1 MIWTNES
8 DHSLLPPVE
17 PNLVLC
23 QSVLQQATE
32 LMPVEDHLL
41 DTIQDQE
48 GLAVSA
54 RTGQT
59 KKQGVSGQSIAAHHD
74 IKIDVFEKDFRSK
87 TMIKEAIMENDYMK
101 NLSPPQV
108 GF

>member
-1 MIWTNES
+1 
-8 DHSLLPPVE
+8 
-17 PNLVLC
+17 
-23 QSVLQQATE
+23 
-32 LMPVEDHLL
+32 MPVEDHLL
-41 DTIQDQE
+41 STIQDTDH
-48 GLAVSA
+48 LSASA
-54 RTGQT
+54 RMAQT

-108 GF
+108 GFKLFIFFIFYI